1 MSLLVIKDMTVS
13 YGGIKAL
20 RDVNI
25 AFEDRSIVSIIGANG
40 AGKSTLLNAIMNL
53 VPVDSGEISF
63 LGQKISHIKTHE
75 LIKLGISLV
84 PEGRMLF
91 SHLTVRDN
99 LYLGAY
105 AFFSSLGKKEIQ
117 KRAAKVYE
125 LFPILKERRDQ
136 IAGTLSGGQQ
146 QMLAIGRALMAEPK
160 LLMLDEPSMG
170 LAPMLVKDIFN
181 VIRHLNSQSIS
192 ILLIEQNARAALKM
206 SHYAFVLESGKIV
219 REGTGASLLND
230 ERIKKA
236 YLGH

>member
-1 MSLLVIKDMTVS
+1 MSLLEIKDLTVS

-20 RDVNI
+20 RGVSI
-25 AFEDRSIVSIIGANG
+25 AFEKGSIVSIIGANG
-40 AGKSTLLNAIMNL
+40 AGKSTLLNAILNV
-53 VPVDSGEISF
+53 VPIDSGEIYF
-63 LGQKISHIKTHE
+63 QGQRISDIKTQD

-91 SHLTVRDN
+91 SHLTVKDN

-105 AFFSSLGKKEIQ
+105 AFFNSLGKRGIQ
-117 KRAAKVYE
+117 KRAEKVYE
-125 LFPILKERRDQ
+125 LFPILRERREQ
-136 IAGTLSGGQQ
+136 VAGTLSGGQQ

-181 VIRHLNSQSIS
+181 VIRHLNSQSMS
-192 ILLIEQNARAALKM
+192 ILLIEQNARAALRM
-206 SHYAFVLESGKIV
+206 SHYAFVLESGRLV
-219 REGTGASLLND
+219 REGTGTSLLND

-236 YLGH
+236 YLGY

>member
-1 MSLLVIKDMTVS
+1 MSFVEIRDLTVS

-20 RDVNI
+20 RGINI
-25 AFEDRSIVSIIGANG
+25 AFEDKSIVSIIGANG

-53 VPVDSGEISF
+53 VPAETGEIF
-63 LGQKISHIKTHE
+63 YQGTKISQTKTHE
-75 LIKLGISLV
+75 LIKLGIGLV

-91 SHLTVRDN
+91 THLTVRDN
-99 LYLGAY
+99 LHLGAY
-105 AFFSSLGKKEIQ
+105 AFFTSLGRREIR
-117 KRAAKVYE
+117 KRSEKVYE

-146 QMLAIGRALMAEPK
+146 QMLAIGRTLMAEPR

-181 VIRHLNSQSIS
+181 VIRHLNSQSMS

-206 SHYAFVLESGKIV
+206 SHYAFVLESGRLV
-219 REGTGASLLND
+219 SEGTGASLLND
-230 ERIKKA
+230 DRIRKA
-236 YLGH
+236 YLGS

>member
-1 MSLLVIKDMTVS
+1 MSLLEIKDLTVS

-20 RDVNI
+20 RGVSI
-25 AFEDRSIVSIIGANG
+25 AFEKGSIVSIIGANG
-40 AGKSTLLNAIMNL
+40 AGKSTLLNAIINV
-53 VPVDSGEISF
+53 VPIDSGEIYF
-63 LGQKISHIKTHE
+63 QGQRISDIKTQD

-91 SHLTVRDN
+91 SHLTVKDN

-105 AFFSSLGKKEIQ
+105 AFFNSLGKRGIQ
-117 KRAAKVYE
+117 KRAEKVYE
-125 LFPILKERRDQ
+125 LFPILRERREQ
-136 IAGTLSGGQQ
+136 VAGTLSGGQQ

-181 VIRHLNSQSIS
+181 VIRHLNSQSMS
-192 ILLIEQNARAALKM
+192 ILLIEQNARAALRM
-206 SHYAFVLESGKIV
+206 SHYAFVLESGRLV
-219 REGTGASLLND
+219 REGTGTSLLND

-236 YLGH
+236 YLGY